1 MALDELR
8 DNDIRVESNGI
19 ELIVSKRHE
28 RYVDNTIIDY
38 QDAYWGRGLTIR
50 PNYRVSS
57 CC

>member
-8 DNDIRVESNGI
+8 DNDTRIKVNGI
-19 ELIVSKRHE
+19 ELIVRKDHE

-38 QDAYWGRGLTIR
+38 QDSYWGRGLTIR
-50 PNYRVSS
+50 PNYYARS

>member
-8 DNDIRVESNGI
+8 DNDTRIQANGI
-19 ELIVSKRHE
+19 ELIVRKDHE

-50 PNYRVSS
+50 PDYYSG